1 MAGRIR
7 AVVGAEAKVIDI
19 RTSRRI
25 VGSSLTAVDLAG
37 LTKVELGFALVLAA
51 AATGLVLA
59 LGLAERR
66 RMFVIA
72 GALGARPRQL
82 GGFIWAEAA
91 FVTLGGLFTGAIA
104 GWALAVMLVK
114 VLAGVFDP
122 PPATLAVPG
131 RTSAAS
137 SAWRSSRWRWPR
149 TEPSPRSVGP
159 RSPWSATCEQVRLAR
174 GARRFR

>member
-1 MAGRIR
+1 M
-7 AVVGAEAKVIDI
+7 
-19 RTSRRI
+19 
-25 VGSSLTAVDLAG
+25 
-37 LTKVELGFALVLAA
+37 LAA

-72 GALGARPRQL
+72 GALGAKPRQL

-91 FVTLGGLFTGAIA
+91 FVTLGGLLTGAIA

-122 PPATLAVPG
+122 PPATLAVPWSYLG
-131 RTSAAS
+131 SFVGVALVAVAVAAYGTIT
-137 SAWRSSRWRWPR
+137 AIRRP
-149 TEPSPRSVGP
+149 
-159 RSPWSATCEQVRLAR
+159 AIALVRDL
-174 GARRFR
+174 

>member
-1 MAGRIR
+1 
-7 AVVGAEAKVIDI
+7 
-19 RTSRRI
+19 
-25 VGSSLTAVDLAG
+25 
-37 LTKVELGFALVLAA
+37 VLAA

-72 GALGARPRQL
+72 GALGAKPRQL

-91 FVTLGGLFTGAIA
+91 FVTLGGLLTGAVA

-122 PPATLAVPG
+122 PPPTLAVPWSYLG
-131 RTSAAS
+131 SFVGVALVAVAVAAYG
-137 SAWRSSRWRWPR
+137 AIIAIRRP
-149 TEPSPRSVGP
+149 
-159 RSPWSATCEQVRLAR
+159 AIALVRDL
-174 GARRFR
+174 